1 MDEIL
6 PKIVIQLIIMAYGIS
21 WRLAGGKLDCTNSI
35 FIQTGLK
42 MAGTLAGAELGK
54 SSKCQQITVNSV

>member
-1 MDEIL
+1 
-6 PKIVIQLIIMAYGIS
+6 MAYLG
-21 WRLAGGKLDCTNSI
+21 AGGKLDCTNLI
-35 FIQTGLK
+35 FIQTQPK

>member
-6 PKIVIQLIIMAYGIS
+6 PKIVIKTNHHGIS
-21 WRLAGGKLDCTNSI
+21 WRLAGGKLDCTNLI
-35 FIQTGLK
+35 FIQIRLK

>member
-1 MDEIL
+1 MRFL
-6 PKIVIQLIIMAYGIS
+6 PKNSDKTNYHVIS
-21 WRLAGGKLDCTNSI
+21 WRVAGGKLDCTNLI

-54 SSKCQQITVNSV
+54 NSK